1 MNPVRI
7 IEAVRDGEEL
17 DPDDLTRFLEGYTA
31 GEVEEYQMSAFLMA
45 VVLKGL
51 APEALERLVGT
62 MLHSGAVLDLS
73 HLPGPRV
80 DKHSTGGV
88 GDKVSLVLAPLAAA
102 CGLYVPMMSG
112 RGLGHTGGTLDKLE
126 AIPGFRTDLSLDR
139 FVADLEA
146 HRVAMIGQTVEIAP
160 LDRRLYALRS
170 VSGTVPSI
178 PLIAAS
184 IMSKKLA
191 EGLTGLV
198 LDVKMGSGAFL
209 PDRERA
215 LELAR
220 TMVDIGTR
228 HGVPTTA
235 LPTAMDRP
243 LGRTVGNALEVR
255 EAVECLRG
263 EGPHDLREVTVA
275 LVVEMLA
282 VADAS
287 EAVSPRDGSEVTS
300 VPEGGTLPEGES
312 PSAAGNGRDP
322 LRARVLEKLDSG
334 AALEIFRSLVE
345 RQGGDP
351 AIADDPDLLPGAA
364 VVEEVRSERSGV
376 VQGVE
381 PLPLGRAA
389 VELGGGRIRLGQTID
404 PAVGFDQLVHPGEH
418 VSRGDLLGRVHASDP
433 AAAQAAAERLRKA
446 ISVGSTVP
454 TLLPLIETPIQE
466 RES

>member
-1 MNPVRI
+1 MNPVRV
-7 IEAVRDGEEL
+7 IEAVRDGDSL
-17 DPDDLTRFLEGYTA
+17 DPDDLARFLEGYLA

-126 AIPGFRTDLSLDR
+126 AIPGFRTDLSLER
-139 FVADLEA
+139 FAADLEA
-146 HRVAMIGQTVEIAP
+146 HKVAMIGQTAEIAP

-209 PDRERA
+209 PDRDKA

-220 TMVDIGTR
+220 TMVEIGAR

-243 LGRTVGNALEVR
+243 LGRSVGNALEVR
-255 EAVECLRG
+255 EAVECLHG
-263 EGPHDLREVTVA
+263 GGPDDLREVTVA

-282 VADAS
+282 VSGAGPEGRSGA
-287 EAVSPRDGSEVTS
+287 EADGS
-300 VPEGGTLPEGES
+300 
-312 PSAAGNGRDP
+312 SADRGPDRDS
-322 LRARVLEKLDSG
+322 LRTRVVERLESG
-334 AALEIFRSLVE
+334 AALELFSALVE

-351 AIADDPDLLPGAA
+351 HVVEDTSRLPQAA
-364 VVEEVRSERSGV
+364 VVEEVRSHRAGI
-376 VQGVE
+376 VQEVH
-381 PLPLGRAA
+381 PFPLGRAS
-389 VELGGGRIRLGQTID
+389 VELGGGRIRLGQAID
-404 PAVGFDQLVHPGEH
+404 PAVGFDRLVQPGDE
-418 VSRGDLLGRVHASDP
+418 VEEGSLLGVVHAARSEDARAAATVLREAVRVGGDP
-433 AAAQAAAERLRKA
+433 ATL
-446 ISVGSTVP
+446 VP
-454 TLLPLIETPIQE
+454 LLGTPLASSGDSP
-466 RES
+466 

>member
-1 MNPVRI
+1 MNPVRV
-7 IEAVRDGEEL
+7 IEAVRDGEIL
-17 DPDDLTRFLEGYTA
+17 DPDDLARFLDGYIA

-73 HLPGPRV
+73 HLPGPRI

-126 AIPGFRTDLSLDR
+126 AIPGFRTDLSLER
-139 FVADLEA
+139 FVSDLED
-146 HRVAMIGQTVEIAP
+146 HRVAMIGQTDEIAP

-209 PDRERA
+209 PEREMA

-220 TMVDIGTR
+220 TMVEIGAR

-263 EGPHDLREVTVA
+263 EGPDDLREVTVA
-275 LVVEMLA
+275 LAVEMLA
-282 VADAS
+282 VSGSPVVTAEEAESGAAATRGRVPPDDVKQDRDA
-287 EAVSPRDGSEVTS
+287 
-300 VPEGGTLPEGES
+300 
-312 PSAAGNGRDP
+312 
-322 LRARVLEKLDSG
+322 LRARVLDRLDSG
-334 AALEIFRSLVE
+334 AALEVFRRLVE

-351 AIADDPDLLPGAA
+351 EILDDLDRLPRARAMEEIRAD
-364 VVEEVRSERSGV
+364 RSGV
-376 VQGVE
+376 VQAVH
-381 PLPLGRAA
+381 PLPLGHAA
-389 VELGGGRIRLGQTID
+389 VELGGGRTRLGQEID
-404 PAVGFDQLVHPGEH
+404 PAVGFDRLVQPGSE
-418 VSRGDLLGRVHASDP
+418 VSKGDLLGRAHATGP
-433 AAAQAAAERLRKA
+433 EAARTAAEVLRKA
-446 ISVGSTVP
+446 VDIGSGEP
-454 TLLPLIETPIQE
+454 DLLPLVQPPIHWQ
-466 RES
+466 SA

>member
-1 MNPVRI
+1 
-7 IEAVRDGEEL
+7 
-17 DPDDLTRFLEGYTA
+17 
-31 GEVEEYQMSAFLMA
+31 
-45 VVLKGL
+45 
-51 APEALERLVGT
+51 
-62 MLHSGAVLDLS
+62 AVLDLS

-126 AIPGFRTDLSLDR
+126 AIPGFRTDLSLER
-139 FVADLEA
+139 FAADLET
-146 HRVAMIGQTVEIAP
+146 HRVAMIGQTAEIAP

-209 PDRERA
+209 PDEDRA
-215 LELAR
+215 MELAR
-220 TMVDIGTR
+220 TMVEMGAR

-255 EAVECLRG
+255 EALECLRG
-263 EGPHDLREVTVA
+263 GGPDDLREVTVA

-282 VADAS
+282 VS
-287 EAVSPRDGSEVTS
+287 EPAE
-300 VPEGGTLPEGES
+300 
-312 PSAAGNGRDP
+312 SAAGGGASPDGGHADGSVGSRTPAGSGGPTGSATRGSDRDA
-322 LRARVLEKLDSG
+322 LRTQVEERLDAG
-334 AALEIFRSLVE
+334 AALELFRALVE

-351 AIADDPDLLPGAA
+351 HVVDDAGRLPQAP
-364 VVEEVRSERSGV
+364 VQEEVRSSKAGV
-376 VQGVE
+376 VLEVQ
-381 PLPLGRAA
+381 PFPLGRAS
-389 VELGGGRIRLGQTID
+389 VELGGGRIRLGQEID
-404 PAVGFDQLVHPGEH
+404 PAVGFASLVQPGDE
-418 VSRGDLLGRVHASDP
+418 VAEGDLLGVVHAARPEDAP
-433 AAAQAAAERLRKA
+433 AAAAVLRDA
-446 ISVGSTVP
+446 VRIGAGAP
-454 TLLPLIETPIQE
+454 TLLPLLGTPLRRTE
-466 RES
+466 P